1 MIFETTLQCIRLQR
15 SILHVVMHMLTRIR
29 QAQLMLKMP
38 AKLTLLISLASL
50 DPALIHLDKGAR
62 HQVIPESA
70 RSQPQKPTS
79 TRELLDKP
87 LHRTEAR
94 GYCASKGNDK
104 HELPATSCC
113 PDAAEDSSWNE
124 FDLFIQ
130 DIDEMEASDFPLYP
144 GPGSPSPLKELGS
157 STGLP
162 TEGSG
167 DQWPE
172 RVSTDKDDIPV
183 ITPATRTSVCDPVE
197 RETGGEDAYRN
208 DPNKAACDNPPLV
221 SENSA
226 GPPGPDLCPS
236 YPTPDSNPPNTP
248 IPAGTGV
255 KRSERETLEGNCSA
269 DQIANHSQSGR
280 SLSNFRPAEEVALDN
295 AKHVD
300 LQDSVSSD
308 SNFGNSEIE
317 SAIGEAHEILQ
328 DTLSDVGRSGTQNT
342 NHELADSSTESLG
355 CESPLEPQSTLP
367 SRNLRPRFEKDC
379 SEKQAL
385 NSKENPKTA
394 GETSFKGALA
404 PSGATIHLKSRMSV
418 PSRSD
423 KDDWNGRFSHH
434 PLLSDLPPDEK
445 DEIERNCNRIL
456 RPDLPE
462 FIEKHTKSW
471 HSSGFWYSPSLD
483 IPNTINIS
491 SGSKGVVIWRYVE
504 AIHAGE
510 ETYYL
515 KTRFADIMLFLEY
528 VKEFN
533 RQRQAGH
540 PVQTAKTR
548 ATNIICDSDSLPK
561 AIANKTRKSFHEH
574 KLVGSRWWWSGCFLS
589 RGFFL
594 LCSQETGKKVLGFSN
609 FPGQSKS
616 FPLDAFILYTLSNH
630 PGIVACCNNINQAVD
645 RLLIDGEFSEQL
657 SKKNVQQWIQQAK
670 ATSLEN
676 KSTIQWEPWST
687 NAVASKASDFLFS
700 RSIGP

>member
-15 SILHVVMHMLTRIR
+15 SILHLVMHMLTRIC
-29 QAQLMLKMP
+29 QTQLVMLKMP
-38 AKLTLLISLASL
+38 AKLTLLISLTSL

-62 HQVIPESA
+62 HQVIAESA

-104 HELPATSCC
+104 HELPATSSC

-124 FDLFIQ
+124 FDLFIR
-130 DIDEMEASDFPLYP
+130 DIDEMEASDFPLDP
-144 GPGSPSPLKELGS
+144 GPGSPSPPKELGS

-172 RVSTDKDDIPV
+172 RVSTDKDEIPV

-197 RETGGEDAYRN
+197 RETDSMSPWLLTHEGVNQVHWNQTAKTHAGEDAHRN
-208 DPNKAACDNPPLV
+208 DPNQAACDNPPLV

-226 GPPGPDLCPS
+226 GAPGPDLCPS

-269 DQIANHSQSGR
+269 DQIANHFQSGR

-295 AKHVD
+295 AEHVD
-300 LQDSVSSD
+300 LQDSFSSD

-317 SAIGEAHEILQ
+317 SAIGEAHEFLQ

-355 CESPLEPQSTLP
+355 CESRDMLRHKRKLPSALEPQSTLP

-385 NSKENPKTA
+385 HSRENPKTA

-404 PSGATIHLKSRMSV
+404 LSGATIHLKSRMSV

-434 PLLSDLPPDEK
+434 PLLSDLPSDEK

-515 KTRFADIMLFLEY
+515 KSRFADIMLFLEY

-589 RGFFL
+589 RGFLL
-594 LCSQETGKKVLGFSN
+594 LCGQETGKKVLGFSN
-609 FPGQSKS
+609 FPG
-616 FPLDAFILYTLSNH
+616 L
-630 PGIVACCNNINQAVD
+630 VV
-645 RLLIDGEFSEQL
+645 LLL
-657 SKKNVQQWIQQAK
+657 
-670 ATSLEN
+670 TSLQT
-676 KSTIQWEPWST
+676 KQIIPFRCLYLIHS
-687 NAVASKASDFLFS
+687 V
-700 RSIGP
+700 